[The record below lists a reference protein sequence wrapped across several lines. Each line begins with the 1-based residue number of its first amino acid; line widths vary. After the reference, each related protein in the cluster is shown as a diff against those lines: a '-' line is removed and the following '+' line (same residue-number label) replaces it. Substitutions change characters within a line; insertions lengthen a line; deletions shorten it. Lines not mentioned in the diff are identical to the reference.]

1 MQAPFKSSSGIAYP
15 SDMTVL
21 KQVFDRVCQENSIK
35 CGSRAADDV
44 ARALMSLFG
53 AGMHDETE
61 LLGSMKEFMLR
72 NLGIVA
78 PVPEPHQANRGDL
91 RQPTPGSR
99 RTAFR
104 R

>member
-1 MQAPFKSSSGIAYP
+1 MQAPFKSSPGIAYP

-21 KQVFDRVCQENSIK
+21 KQVFDRVCQENDIK

-61 LLGSMKEFMLR
+61 LLDSMKEFMLR
-72 NLGIVA
+72 NSGIIA
-78 PVPEPHQANRGDL
+78 SAAEPHQANRGDL
-91 RQPTPGSR
+91 RQPTSNSR

>member
-21 KQVFDRVCQENSIK
+21 KQVFDRVCQENDIK

-53 AGMHDETE
+53 AGMHDGTE
-61 LLGSMKEFMLR
+61 LLDSMKEFMLR
-72 NLGIVA
+72 NSGIIA
-78 PVPEPHQANRGDL
+78 LAPEPRRQNRL
-91 RQPTPGSR
+91 
-99 RTAFR
+99 
-104 R
+104 